1 MRLHNIPITP
11 AGALGALIIGAFVT
25 SAAPG
30 AQAASVAEVVNYK
43 GSDRTAKLEAGAK
56 KEGNLILYATGT
68 QIRPLIEHFGKKYP
82 YIRTRLDRANS
93 TKTLRKV
100 LEEYKAGAHIGDG
113 LELTA
118 GALGVM
124 RNSKILIKYY
134 SPELASFDK
143 AAIGPGG
150 FWVGVRESYGG
161 MAYNSKIIKAAD
173 APKTWDDLLDP
184 KFKGK
189 MAISDSPTTKGNWAG
204 VLLLTKGK
212 DWFRKL
218 ANQNITRFKMSSRAL
233 ANLNAA
239 GEVIISARASNAHI
253 ANSRRKGASL
263 VFVEPG
269 PMAVSD
275 TGVAV
280 LKNAPHPH
288 AMMLMV
294 DFLTSEE
301 GQKMYVKIGYAS
313 ARKGIKSAISPKQKM
328 YLANRPNYVNEFE
341 GWLTMF
347 DSTVKRVSSK
357 KAPKRKKKKKK

>member
-1 MRLHNIPITP
+1 M
-11 AGALGALIIGAFVT
+11 T
-25 SAAPG
+25 SAAPS
-30 AQAASVAEVVNYK
+30 AYAASVESIVNYK

-56 KEGNLILYATGT
+56 KEGKLILYATGT

-82 YIRTRLDRANS
+82 YIRTKLDRANS
-93 TKTLRKV
+93 LKTLRKV
-100 LEEYKAGAHIGDG
+100 LEEYKAGVHIGSG
-113 LELTA
+113 LELNA
-118 GALGVM
+118 GSLGVM
-124 RNSKILIKYY
+124 RDNKLLIKYY
-134 SPELASFDK
+134 SPELASYDP

-161 MAYNSKIIKAAD
+161 MAYNSKSIKAAD
-173 APKTWDDLLDP
+173 APKTWDDLLNP
-184 KFKGK
+184 KLKGK

-204 VLLLTKGK
+204 VLILTKGK

-218 ANQNITRFKMSSRAL
+218 TRQNITRFKMSSRAL
-233 ANLNAA
+233 ANLNAS
-239 GEVIISARASNAHI
+239 GEVAISARASNAHI

-294 DFLTSEE
+294 DFLTSAE
-301 GQKMYVKIGYAS
+301 GQKMYGKIGYAS
-313 ARKGIKSAISPKQKM
+313 ARKGIKSAISPKKKM
-328 YLANRPNYVNEFE
+328 YLANRPNYINEFE
-341 GWLTMF
+341 EWTTLF
-347 DSTVKRVSSK
+347 NATVKNVSNK